1 MTKSNELFKRGG
13 GGALEDN
20 MLIAMP
26 GLYETEFERSVILI
40 CSHSNDGAMG
50 FVLNKKSDITFSQ
63 FMVKL
68 KGEVAAGIDLPDVN
82 IDHIPV
88 HVGGPVDQ
96 GRGFVLHTSEYSC
109 DSTIKITDD
118 LFVTSTL
125 EILTAIARGMG
136 PKNAIL
142 CLGYAGW
149 GEGQLEDEIATNS
162 WLTCQLFEEAI
173 FEPEIDMIY
182 SKTLASIGVEA
193 ANLSSLS
200 GHA

>member
-1 MTKSNELFKRGG
+1 MTKSVELFKRGEG
-13 GGALEDN
+13 GPLEDS
-20 MLIAMP
+20 MLVAMP

-40 CSHSNDGAMG
+40 CSHSDDGAMG
-50 FVLNKKSDITFSQ
+50 FLLNKKSDITFSQ
-63 FMVKL
+63 FMAKL
-68 KGEVAAGIDLPDVN
+68 RGEVAAGIDLPDVN

-96 GRGFVLHTSEYSC
+96 GRGFVLHTAEYAC
-109 DSTIKITDD
+109 DSTISITDD
-118 LFVTSTL
+118 LSITSTL
-125 EILTAIARGMG
+125 EILTAITRGAG
-136 PKNAIL
+136 PEKAIL

-149 GEGQLEDEIATNS
+149 GAGQLEDEIATNS
-162 WLTCQLFEEAI
+162 WLSCPLFEDAV

-182 SKTLASIGVEA
+182 SKTLASMGIEA

>member
-1 MTKSNELFKRGG
+1 MTKSSELFKRGG

-40 CSHSNDGAMG
+40 CSHSHEGAMG

-63 FMVKL
+63 FMTKL
-68 KGEVAAGIDLPDVN
+68 KGEVAAGIDLPDVD

-96 GRGFVLHTSEYSC
+96 GRGFVLHTSEYAC
-109 DSTIKITDD
+109 DSTISITDD
-118 LFVTSTL
+118 LSVTSTL
-125 EILTAIARGMG
+125 EILTAISRGVG
-136 PKNAIL
+136 PAKAIL

-149 GEGQLEDEIATNS
+149 GAGQLEDEIATNS
-162 WLTCQLFEEAI
+162 WLSCQLYDEAI

-182 SKTLASIGVEA
+182 SKTLASMGVEA